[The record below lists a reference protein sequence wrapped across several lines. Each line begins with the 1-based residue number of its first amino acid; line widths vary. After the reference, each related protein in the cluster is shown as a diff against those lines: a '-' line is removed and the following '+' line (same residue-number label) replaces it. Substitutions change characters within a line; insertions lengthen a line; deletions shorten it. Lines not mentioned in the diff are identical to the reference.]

1 MKFLALAT
9 TLALSTSVFA
19 ASNSSIN
26 DLQYLPDAG
35 TVFGTTTFN
44 YLKFSSRDFNGTA
57 TDHSTSSGSLV
68 TQNIG
73 YSVMNNFSVSADLV
87 YSNSKSEVNGANES
101 KTTGFGDV
109 AINGKYRVIDAEKR
123 LDIVAKLSVSPG
135 DAEVDSDGDSNGY
148 SGGHALG
155 LGADYGTKK
164 GPYQWSVTAFLNHS
178 FEATTD
184 DKEVDKKF
192 KNDAHNALSLGANLL
207 TQLSES
213 CYIKNFAGIEFTE
226 EYDDNNNGTTTGSTN
241 YTLGSEFQHLV
252 SKDLVVKAG
261 VNTYIGGSGYNFVV
275 LLYSLGASY
284 QF

>member
-1 MKFLALAT
+1 MKLLGLAT
-9 TLALSTSVFA
+9 ALALSTSVFA

-26 DLQYLPDAG
+26 DLQFLPDAG
-35 TVFGTTTFN
+35 TVFGTTAFN
-44 YLKFSSRDFNGTA
+44 YLKFSSRDFNGTS
-57 TDHSTSSGSLV
+57 TDHSTSSGSVV

-73 YSVMNNFSVSADLV
+73 YSVMNNFSVSADLN
-87 YSNSKSEVNGANES
+87 YSNTKSEVNGAESS
-101 KTTGFGDV
+101 KTTGFGDI

-123 LDIVAKLSVSPG
+123 LDLVGKLTISPG
-135 DAEVDSDGDSNGY
+135 DAEIDSDGDSNGY

-155 LGADYGTKK
+155 VGAEYGTKK
-164 GPYQWSVTAFLNHS
+164 GPYQWSVTAFFNHS
-178 FEATTD
+178 FEAKTD
-184 DKEVDKKF
+184 DKENDTKYTD
-192 KNDAHNALSLGANLL
+192 DAHNALSLGANLL

-213 CYIKNFAGIEFTE
+213 CYIKNFAGVEFTE
-226 EYDDNNNGTTTGSTN
+226 EYDDDDNGTTMGSTN